1 MSHGALLPI
10 GSCFSWLLAAGCCCC
25 IFGIASLRSLKLCGI
40 FSGSRRISR
49 RAGRSKTRANMV
61 IGPGYRGT
69 FSARR
74 RLTLPSSAVVTAVAA
89 VAAPK
94 SASLACSKLVDGGT
108 RQANS
113 RLATW
118 AGIIGANSISRP
130 LLDIAHTSHDSFCCS
145 CVSELGVARG
155 SRGVE
160 AFVVAALWHP
170 YLFATLI
177 WTSFVAAG
185 RVVAL
190 LLTTPLQESFL
201 LPFGFRSGIMPSSAW
216 KPRISHSSFPR
227 TLPNS
232 TRTLRA

>member
-1 MSHGALLPI
+1 MSRPAI
-10 GSCFSWLLAAGCCCC
+10 GSCFSWLLAAGCC
-25 IFGIASLRSLKLCGI
+25 IFGIASLRSLKLGGI
-40 FSGSRRISR
+40 FSGSLCRISR
-49 RAGRSKTRANMV
+49 RAGRSKTRASVV

-69 FSARR
+69 FSERR
-74 RLTLPSSAVVTAVAA
+74 RLTLPSNAAVTAVAA

-94 SASLACSKLVDGGT
+94 SASPACSKLVGGGT

-113 RLATW
+113 HLATW
-118 AGIIGANSISRP
+118 AGIIGANSISCP
-130 LLDIAHTSHDSFCCS
+130 QLDIAHTSYFARFLLLQLCFGT
-145 CVSELGVARG
+145 GVARG

-160 AFVVAALWHP
+160 AFIVAALWHP
-170 YLFATLI
+170 YLSATLI

-190 LLTTPLQESFL
+190 LLTTHPPGIL
-201 LPFGFRSGIMPSSAW
+201 LSFGFRSGIMSSSAW